1 MNFSVLLVVTILVS
15 RLDVNYKHPF
25 IKQNIMEFL
34 PDEPY
39 MYFYLYF
46 SNIIQVLKSKAIS

>member
-15 RLDVNYKHPF
+15 RLDLNYKHPF

-34 PDEPY
+34 PEEPY

-46 SNIIQVLKSKAIS
+46 PNII